1 MKKTPIVSLI
11 VLIILGF
18 LWISSNML
26 DLLSDDSESLSTDVT
41 EVNESLTTEDET
53 ISTSETETTFE
64 TTTVEISEAT
74 AEATTEVATSTETY
88 TYTFRYQDLYDQHY
102 EKHGDEFGNIT
113 KEEYLKIANDLFTS
127 DEALRKTE
135 SDGDLLFYNVASNT
149 FGVLSEDGYIRTC
162 FKPDDGIAY
171 WNRQ

>member
-11 VLIILGF
+11 VLMILGF

-41 EVNESLTTEDET
+41 EVYESQTTEDET
-53 ISTSETETTFE
+53 ISATETEATFE

-135 SDGDLLFYNVASNT
+135 SDGDLLFYDVASNT